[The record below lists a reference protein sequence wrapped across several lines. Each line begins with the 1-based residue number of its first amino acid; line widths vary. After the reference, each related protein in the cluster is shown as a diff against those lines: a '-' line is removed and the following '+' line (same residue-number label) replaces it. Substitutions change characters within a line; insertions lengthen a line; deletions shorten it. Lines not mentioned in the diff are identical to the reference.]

1 MESASPGQAV
11 DINKKQKDDHEL
23 KGNAEDKEAGE
34 NVKSKKNDGAKMGEE
49 GSNVEK
55 KALGGSADVQT
66 AGSGKPGKKKIV
78 RKIVKQKV
86 ANKKEGLEDSAKPS
100 DKLNEK
106 NVGAKSAN
114 SEIPGRQDEPS
125 TNAAGVK
132 TFVRKKVV
140 RKVPVAKT
148 VQKENEGMQPEMKIN
163 EGAECS
169 EDKPNGKSNVS
180 SGAVVQ
186 EATVKTAVK
195 KTVIRRVPKRKVADA
210 KANEGIADS
219 KKDDDKDGK
228 KLVQA
233 GNESEALEDQSVDAD
248 SHISVAKSE
257 KKIVLKTMSKSGT
270 PEKQDDF
277 GNSSRTGSKASKE
290 DKEDEKKVDEKS
302 DSVSKIDNAD
312 KKKASQKDNHTG
324 KQEKSKVEEKK
335 DKGGKNEPRSKLNKE
350 VKEKKQH
357 EEPPRRPGLF
367 LQVKGTKDSKVG

>member
-1 MESASPGQAV
+1 
-11 DINKKQKDDHEL
+11 
-23 KGNAEDKEAGE
+23 
-34 NVKSKKNDGAKMGEE
+34 MGEE
-49 GSNVEK
+49 CSNLEK

-100 DKLNEK
+100 DKLDEK

-163 EGAECS
+163 EGPECS
-169 EDKPNGKSNVS
+169 DDKPNGKSNVS

-186 EATVKTAVK
+186 EATVKTAAK

-233 GNESEALEDQSVDAD
+233 GNESEVLEDQSVDAD
-248 SHISVAKSE
+248 SHMSVAKSE
-257 KKIVLKTMSKSGT
+257 KKIVLKTTSNSGT
-270 PEKQDDF
+270 PEKKDDL

-302 DSVSKIDNAD
+302 DCVSKIGNAD

-324 KQEKSKVEEKK
+324 KKEKSKVEEK

-367 LQVKGTKDSKVG
+367 LQVKETKDSKVG